1 MLRHSL
7 PYASLQVTVG
17 LFTIFVVTLVCLACS
32 QSSKDGP
39 TPLLPS
45 PPDDRDAGVVALDE
59 LQSYCTSLTTDDNPY
74 LGPALRDRLSGVY
87 ERSRPSDP
95 ALLGELAILLST
107 EQLRAGDA
115 VSAVGLLEAALAAQP
130 DPAGPVATTLLDALS
145 LAYLKMGELSNC
157 TTVDGR
163 YTCVLP
169 VDGGEGHSDRR
180 GSEGAIRVLIRL
192 LDIEPDNLTARWLLN
207 VAHMTLGTYPDG
219 VPSEFLAD
227 LEPDSG
233 ADSETGGIGRF
244 EEIAPSAGIYD
255 LTLAGGAVVDDFDND
270 GLLDIVAS
278 SWHPCVGLQFYRN
291 GGDGRFVNVTSA
303 AGLTG
308 QLGGLN
314 IVQADYDND
323 GWTDLLILR
332 GGWLISDGEM
342 RVSLLRNEQGVFRDV
357 TADAGLAEPAR
368 PGQVG
373 AWADYDNDGDLDLYL
388 CNEAASG
395 DVNPDGVTTW
405 GPSPSQLMRNRG
417 NGTFEDVAE
426 AAGVLNERYC
436 KGAAWGDYDGDGLAD
451 LYVSNFEQP
460 NRLYRAVGDGSFVD
474 VTIELGV
481 QEPHSS
487 FATWW
492 WDYDNDGDLDIYVAG
507 FDDDVRI
514 YISGLFGDVRD
525 QSDAAGVARLFRN
538 DGSGGFA
545 DVTSEVGLDA
555 PAMVMGAGFGD
566 LDGDGFQDIV
576 LGTGSVDFDALTPNL
591 AYRSVG
597 GQSFVDV
604 SVAAGLGHLGKGHGV
619 AFGDLDRDGDQDV
632 FVQIGGFYPGD
643 AFSDALYRNPSHGNA
658 WVTVLLEGTRS
669 ARSAIGALIAV
680 DIETPDGS
688 VRTVYAHVG
697 TGGSFGGSSLQQ
709 EMGLGDASRIVRLT
723 VTWPATGTVETFA
736 DVPMNAHVRIVE
748 SEGRFSVLDRPP
760 VPLGSRQSP

>member
-1 MLRHSL
+1 MLRLSF

-17 LFTIFVVTLVCLACS
+17 LFTIFVVVLVGLACS
-32 QSSKDGP
+32 QSPKHGP
-39 TPLLPS
+39 TPPLPL
-45 PPDDRDAGVVALDE
+45 PPDERDAGVVAIDE
-59 LQSYCTSLTTDDNPY
+59 LQSYCTSLTSGDNPY
-74 LGPALRDRLSGVY
+74 LGPALRNRLAGVY
-87 ERSRPSDP
+87 ERSRPTDP
-95 ALLGELAILLST
+95 ALLAELAILLST
-107 EQLRAGDA
+107 EQLQSGDA

-163 YTCVLP
+163 YTCILP
-169 VDGGEGHSDRR
+169 VDGGTSHSDRQ
-180 GSEGAIRVLIRL
+180 GSEGAIATLTRL

-207 VAHMTLGTYPDG
+207 VAHMTLGSYPEG
-219 VPSEFLAD
+219 VSPEFLAD
-227 LEPDSG
+227 LKPDSG
-233 ADSETGGIGRF
+233 ASGIGRF
-244 EEIAPSAGIYD
+244 EEVAPSAGIYD
-255 LTLAGGAVVDDFDND
+255 LSLAGGAVVDDFDND
-270 GLLDIVAS
+270 GLLDIVAT
-278 SWHPCVGLQFYRN
+278 SWHPCVGLQLYLN
-291 GGDGRFVNVTSA
+291 GGDGRFVNATGT

-323 GWTDLLILR
+323 GWIDLLVLR

-342 RVSLLRNEQGVFRDV
+342 RVSLLRNERGVFRDV
-357 TADAGLAEPAR
+357 TAAAGLAKPAM

-373 AWADYDNDGDLDLYL
+373 AWADYDNDGDLDIYL

-395 DVNPDGVTTW
+395 GVDADGEPVW

-426 AAGVLNERYC
+426 TAGVLNDRYC

-460 NRLYRAVGDGSFVD
+460 NRLYRALGDGTYEDVAQELSVD
-474 VTIELGV
+474 
-481 QEPHSS
+481 EPHSS

-507 FDDDVRI
+507 FDDDVRS
-514 YISGLFGDVRD
+514 YISGLFG
-525 QSDAAGVARLFRN
+525 SEFGALELGNGSGAAVARLFRN
-538 DGSGGFA
+538 DGSGGFE

-555 PAMVMGAGFGD
+555 PALVMGAGFGD
-566 LDGDGFQDIV
+566 LDGDGFLDIV

-591 AYRSVG
+591 AYRNLG
-597 GQSFVDV
+597 GRRFVDV
-604 SVAAGLGHLGKGHGV
+604 SVEAGLGHLEKGHGV
-619 AFGDLDRDGDQDV
+619 AFGDLDRDGDQDI

-643 AFSDALYRNPSHGNA
+643 AFSDALYRNPGNGNA
-658 WVTVLLEGTRS
+658 WVNLTLEGTRS
-669 ARSAIGALIAV
+669 ARSAIGARIAV
-680 DIETPDGS
+680 DIAMADGS

-709 EMGLGDASRIVRLT
+709 EIGLGDATRIARLT
-723 VTWPATGTVETFA
+723 VTWPATGTVETFE
-736 DVPMNAHVRIVE
+736 DVPIGAHVRIIE
-748 SEGRFSVLDRPP
+748 DDAYFMVLDRPP
-760 VPLGSRQSP
+760 VPLGSP